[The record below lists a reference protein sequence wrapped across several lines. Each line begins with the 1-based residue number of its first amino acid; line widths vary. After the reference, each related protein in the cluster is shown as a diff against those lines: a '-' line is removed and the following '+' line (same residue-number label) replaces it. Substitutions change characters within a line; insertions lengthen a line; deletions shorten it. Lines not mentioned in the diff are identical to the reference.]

1 MIVKVI
7 CHTFRRP
14 RAQGIINLGDDY
26 KKIKSVSQVKYDTNF
41 LLLDAH
47 YFPEKGS
54 IVFSK
59 EDALKIETKEK
70 GVFKSMYEGEVMGAA
85 IIVDIVGGSGQFSKT
100 TGFIT
105 TNFHF
110 NPKDGS
116 GIEEQVSILF
126 YK

>member
-14 RAQGIINLGDDY
+14 RAQGIINLGDDF
-26 KKIKSVSQVKYDTNF
+26 KKIKSVSQLKYDTNV

-59 EDALKIETKEK
+59 EDALKILKSNSNTKAK
-70 GVFKSMYEGEVMGAA
+70 R
-85 IIVDIVGGSGQFSKT
+85 
-100 TGFIT
+100 
-105 TNFHF
+105 
-110 NPKDGS
+110 
-116 GIEEQVSILF
+116 IEEMLDTG
-126 YK
+126 YPA